1 MTTDK
6 VRRKGD
12 AMWYDTWLAT
22 IVEGLKTVRDHLP
35 TIGAAVLLVFTGW
48 LLAILCRRWSRK
60 LSERLLHRL
69 GGTGSSIGKAVEDSE
84 LRLNTP
90 DIVGRFIFWMVLLV
104 FLAAAVETLGLP
116 VMTDLL
122 GKLVAYAPN
131 LLVAVLIV
139 LGGLIAARLVRTAA
153 LSAAEAGAIAQA
165 RGIATVAEILVIVLV
180 VVIALEQLGVNGR
193 VLELT
198 VAITIGSALAAAA
211 LAFGLGARASVANLI
226 AAHYVG
232 HTLTVG
238 QDLQIDDIRGT
249 VIQLTPTA
257 VVLKTDQGRVL
268 VPAQRFHD
276 TEAVVLFDGG

>member
-1 MTTDK
+1 
-6 VRRKGD
+6 
-12 AMWYDTWLAT
+12 MWYDTWLET
-22 IVEGLKTVRDHLP
+22 VIGGMGTVRDHLP

-48 LLAILCRRWSRK
+48 VLAVLSRRWSRR
-60 LSERLLHRL
+60 LSERLLDRL
-69 GGTGSSIGKAVEDSE
+69 GATSSSIGRAVENSE
-84 LRLNTP
+84 TRLNTP
-90 DIVGRFIFWMVLLV
+90 EIVARFVFWMVLLV

-122 GKLVAYAPN
+122 GRLVAYAPN
-131 LLVAVLIV
+131 FLVAVLMI
-139 LGGLIAARLVRTAA
+139 LGGLIAARIVRTAA
-153 LSAAEAGAIAQA
+153 LRAAEAGAIAQA

-226 AAHYVG
+226 AAHYVAR
-232 HTLTVG
+232 TLTVG
-238 QDLQIDDIRGT
+238 QDLMIDDIRGT

-257 VVLKTDQGRVL
+257 VVLKTDQGRVV

-276 TEAVVLFDGG
+276 TGTVVLFDGG